1 MFWKKKTVYET
12 RPVYSIRQELERL
25 RPFVCPR
32 QSEGTGTYTEE
43 DIQAAEERLGYQLP
57 VPVRELYL
65 VMGDIMC
72 RQDVPD
78 VREYFLPLDQL
89 HWDGRYLL
97 LYAGTSTNYGY
108 GIDRKDPYVDVFQWK
123 RVGLTPEGRPLPDT
137 GKPSRSEVVPK
148 SASRWGYTK
157 LVYWDKFVYQKVLDI
172 VYDGWFFRRNI
183 TDELDPFFVSCI
195 LPKPVPALRELR
207 ETLAKYFAPLCQ
219 HPELNQ
225 VQLFRATDPKDSLVY
240 GWSRESPNCLLLLT
254 GTAQHYGLITSEPA
268 PYSFTEE
275 VERQTGLVFY
285 AANQTGLD
293 RVRAHEAEMKQA
305 GLLR

>member
-32 QSEGTGTYTEE
+32 QSEGTGKYTEE

-72 RQDVPD
+72 RRDVPD

-123 RVGLTPEGRPLPDT
+123 RVGLTTLARPLQDT
-137 GKPSRSEVVPK
+137 G
-148 SASRWGYTK
+148 
-157 LVYWDKFVYQKVLDI
+157 
-172 VYDGWFFRRNI
+172 
-183 TDELDPFFVSCI
+183 
-195 LPKPVPALRELR
+195 
-207 ETLAKYFAPLCQ
+207 
-219 HPELNQ
+219 
-225 VQLFRATDPKDSLVY
+225 
-240 GWSRESPNCLLLLT
+240 
-254 GTAQHYGLITSEPA
+254 
-268 PYSFTEE
+268 
-275 VERQTGLVFY
+275 
-285 AANQTGLD
+285 
-293 RVRAHEAEMKQA
+293 
-305 GLLR
+305 

>member
-57 VPVRELYL
+57 IPVRELYL

-123 RVGLTPEGRPLPDT
+123 RVGLTPEGRPLW
-137 GKPSRSEVVPK
+137 
-148 SASRWGYTK
+148 RW
-157 LVYWDKFVYQKVLDI
+157 
-172 VYDGWFFRRNI
+172 R
-183 TDELDPFFVSCI
+183 
-195 LPKPVPALRELR
+195 
-207 ETLAKYFAPLCQ
+207 
-219 HPELNQ
+219 
-225 VQLFRATDPKDSLVY
+225 
-240 GWSRESPNCLLLLT
+240 
-254 GTAQHYGLITSEPA
+254 
-268 PYSFTEE
+268 
-275 VERQTGLVFY
+275 
-285 AANQTGLD
+285 
-293 RVRAHEAEMKQA
+293 
-305 GLLR
+305 